1 MHNLMQSIINR
12 RDYFIIA
19 AMLGFLHASL
29 LIDFGSAI
37 TSALLLIHLGFFLL
51 WQPVQKREEK
61 YTWYNGIIFIGLM
74 LAFAYW
80 VNWWLIFAWL
90 ILLIG
95 IAGGRVVTN
104 PTERY
109 VLFLVMIFLISELL
123 IIAIP
128 SLFTVVYGNPV
139 LIPLKYVIIFI
150 PFALLFF
157 PPPYTRKSEL
167 SVDLLYAITA
177 SLMAGILALGSLV
190 IMYHS
195 GADYFTAL
203 IYILL
208 AVGSCLLL
216 ISWLLSAHTEFG
228 MLSQLWSRSL
238 LNIGTPFEQWLADL
252 STLKD
257 QHESPADF
265 LEAAIEKL
273 ASLPWISGVIWHISD
288 QLNIH
293 GSKTKHEIKLSIN
306 TYPLTLYTRV
316 PVSGALLL
324 HCNLLIKLVE
334 YFYTAKV
341 NERELSKRV
350 HMQAIFETGARI
362 THDIKNLL
370 QSMHSMVT
378 ILQAD
383 TTETDSKS
391 ILILKKQFP
400 YFIQRLEQ
408 AMDKLQAPQQYNKED
423 IYLMDFWGELNA
435 HYNDYNIEFNAEID
449 NNPLI
454 PFDLF
459 NSITENLFEN
469 AIAKR
474 KDEPN
479 IRISAKIQVNHNM
492 ISLMV
497 TDTGRAIDEKITA
510 LLFKEPLKSDNG
522 LGIGLLQAAKQAE
535 SMGYTL
541 RLNENLTGNVCFEL
555 HN

>member
-1 MHNLMQSIINR
+1 
-12 RDYFIIA
+12 
-19 AMLGFLHASL
+19 
-29 LIDFGSAI
+29 
-37 TSALLLIHLGFFLL
+37 
-51 WQPVQKREEK
+51 
-61 YTWYNGIIFIGLM
+61 
-74 LAFAYW
+74 
-80 VNWWLIFAWL
+80 
-90 ILLIG
+90 
-95 IAGGRVVTN
+95 
-104 PTERY
+104 
-109 VLFLVMIFLISELL
+109 
-123 IIAIP
+123 
-128 SLFTVVYGNPV
+128 
-139 LIPLKYVIIFI
+139 
-150 PFALLFF
+150 
-157 PPPYTRKSEL
+157 
-167 SVDLLYAITA
+167 LLYAITA
-177 SLMAGILALGSLV
+177 SLLAGILALGSLV

-208 AVGSCLLL
+208 AVGFCLLL

-474 KDEPN
+474 KDEPD